1 MRALISVDIPI
12 IVEGKYDKIKL
23 SSFIDGVILTTDGF
37 GIFNDTQK
45 REFIRKVAS
54 EKGIIV
60 ATDSDSAGAVIRSH
74 IKNICPNGKI
84 INVYIPQ
91 IKGKEKRKD
100 KVSAEGFL
108 GLEGIDIELL
118 KKAFLNSG
126 IGLEKI
132 DTAQVKITKKDLFNY
147 GLSGGENSAVLRK
160 EFALFVKLPTNLSS
174 NAFLDAL
181 NTVFNYNEFL
191 EAVQKWQHETDKK

>member
-1 MRALISVDIPI
+1 MISVDIPI

-23 SSFIDGVILTTDGF
+23 SALVDGIILTTDGF
-37 GIFNDTQK
+37 RIFKDTEK
-45 REFIRKVAS
+45 REYIRRIAS

-74 IKNICPNGKI
+74 IKNICPSGKI

-100 KVSAEGFL
+100 KASAEGLL
-108 GLEGIDIELL
+108 GLEGIDVELL
-118 KKAFLNSG
+118 EKAFINSG
-126 IGLEKI
+126 VG
-132 DTAQVKITKKDLFNY
+132 VKKENTNSKNITKNDLFNV
-147 GLSGGENSAVLRK
+147 GLSGRENSAVLRK
-160 EFALFVKLPTNLSS
+160 EFSLFVNLPTNLSS

-181 NTVFNYNEFL
+181 NTVLNYNEFL
-191 EAVQKWQHETDKK
+191 EAVEKWQRETDKK

>member
-1 MRALISVDIPI
+1 MRALISVSIPI

-37 GIFNDTQK
+37 GIFKDKQK
-45 REFIRKVAS
+45 REFIRKVATD
-54 EKGIIV
+54 KGIIV

-100 KVSAEGFL
+100 KASAEGLL
-108 GLEGIDIELL
+108 GLEGIDIDLL
-118 KKAFLNSG
+118 ENAFLNSG
-126 IGLEKI
+126 VGVERVEKEQ
-132 DTAQVKITKKDLFNY
+132 AKITKKDLFCY

-160 EFALFVKLPTNLSS
+160 DFAQFLYLPTNLSS

-181 NTVFNYNEFL
+181 NTVLTYNEFL
-191 EAVQKWQHETDKK
+191 EAVEKWQHETDKK

>member
-1 MRALISVDIPI
+1 MISVDIPI

>member
-1 MRALISVDIPI
+1 MRALISVSIPI

-37 GIFNDTQK
+37 GIFKDKQK
-45 REFIRKVAS
+45 REFIRKVAC

-100 KVSAEGFL
+100 KASAEGLL
-108 GLEGIDIELL
+108 GLEGINIDLL
-118 KKAFLNSG
+118 EKAFLNSG
-126 IGLEKI
+126 VGVERVEREQ
-132 DTAQVKITKKDLFNY
+132 AKITKKDLFCY

-160 EFALFVKLPTNLSS
+160 DFAQFLYLPTNLSS

-181 NTVFNYNEFL
+181 NTVLTYNEFL
-191 EAVQKWQHETDKK
+191 EAVEKWQHETDKK

>member
-23 SSFIDGVILTTDGF
+23 SSFVDGVILTTDGF
-37 GIFNDTQK
+37 SIFKDIEK
-45 REFIRKVAS
+45 REFIRRVATD
-54 EKGIIV
+54 KGIIV
-60 ATDSDSAGAVIRSH
+60 ATDSDSAGALIRSH

-100 KVSAEGFL
+100 KASAEGLL
-108 GLEGIDIELL
+108 GLEGIDVDLL
-118 KKAFLNSG
+118 EKAFICSGVGVIKEKANS
-126 IGLEKI
+126 K
-132 DTAQVKITKKDLFNY
+132 VITKKDLFKF
-147 GLSGGENSAVLRK
+147 GLSGRENSAFLRK
-160 EFALFVKLPTNLSS
+160 EFALFVNLPTNLSS

-181 NTVFNYNEFL
+181 NTIFNYNEFL
-191 EAVQKWQHETDKK
+191 EAVEKWQHETDKK

>member
-23 SSFIDGVILTTDGF
+23 SSFVDGVILITDGF
-37 GIFNDTQK
+37 SIFKDTQK
-45 REFIRKVAS
+45 REFIRRVATD
-54 EKGIIV
+54 KGIIV

-100 KVSAEGFL
+100 KASAEGFL

-118 KKAFLNSG
+118 EKAFISSGVGIEKEKANS
-126 IGLEKI
+126 K
-132 DTAQVKITKKDLFNY
+132 AITKKDLFTF
-147 GLSGGENSAVLRK
+147 GLSGRENSVFLRK
-160 EFALFVKLPTNLSS
+160 EFSQFINLPSNLSS

-181 NTVFNYNEFL
+181 NTVFSYNEFL

>member
-1 MRALISVDIPI
+1 MISVDIPI

-23 SSFIDGVILTTDGF
+23 SSFIDGVIIATDGF
-37 GIFNDTQK
+37 RIFKDTEK
-45 REFIRKVAS
+45 RDYIRKVAS

-84 INVYIPQ
+84 INVYLPQ

-100 KVSAEGFL
+100 KASAEGFL
-108 GLEGIDIELL
+108 GLEGIDIDLL
-118 KKAFLNSG
+118 EKAFINSGVGIIKENLNS
-126 IGLEKI
+126 K
-132 DTAQVKITKKDLFNY
+132 TITKKDLFLF
-147 GLSGGENSAVLRK
+147 GLSGRDNSAVLRK
-160 EFALFVKLPTNLSS
+160 EFALFVNLPTNLSS

-181 NTVFNYNEFL
+181 NTVLAYNEFL
-191 EAVQKWQHETDKK
+191 EAVEKWRHETDKK